1 MKNFEDILEAEF
13 KKLVPY
19 KPLTAPEIVAIK
31 KAFEAWLNQEA
42 DSTSKCI
49 CATCEG
55 YSKAMHDAVES
66 LNIEAEA
73 KQ

>member
-1 MKNFEDILEAEF
+1 MKNFEDLLATEF
-13 KKLVPY
+13 KKLVPC

-42 DSTSKCI
+42 DSTSKCG
-49 CATCEG
+49 CPTCEE
-55 YSKAMHDAVES
+55 YSKAMHDAIES
-66 LNIEAEA
+66 LNVEAEA